1 MWTVYVL
8 QHDPS
13 EQLYIGVTSD
23 LKRRIEDHNEGRQT
37 STIRKSG
44 QWILVY
50 AEAYRDKLDAYE
62 REKKLKHHGSAKNK
76 LRERIRRS
84 LLKSQK

>member
-1 MWTVYVL
+1 MWILYVL

-13 EQLYIGVTSD
+13 KQLYIGVTEN
-23 LKRRIEDHNEGRQT
+23 LHRRISEHNHQQQR

-50 AEAYRDKLDAYE
+50 AEAYRDKLDAYDRE
-62 REKKLKHHGSAKNK
+62 RKLKHHGSAKNK
-76 LRERIRRS
+76 LRERIQRC
-84 LLKSQK
+84 LL